1 MNYYPYSVP
10 IILSDTIFTLYGGH
24 TGSSVPAQRQAAYFI
39 AEIAASDDLST
50 FLLPTIVTG
59 TYLYNPLHKFVLDQG
74 YVTRIIQTKFIC
86 QDEDVYDTILGTAN
100 NYVTLEDGEYG
111 IATINGS
118 CSICGSSLAYP
129 YKVQFV
135 YEAGFPSGT
144 SYHPDILLGLTTYA
158 DIILNEIQGYGNEA
172 PGDIGV
178 QDYRNQQYSESRV
191 ALIRTVF
198 GTSARAQFVHKLLT
212 KYRKYRWV
220 GL

>member
-1 MNYYPYSVP
+1 MNYYPYNNA
-10 IILSDTIFTLYGGH
+10 IILTDTIFTLYGGH

-59 TYLYNPLHKFVLDQG
+59 TFLYNPLRTFLLDQG
-74 YVTRIIQTKFIC
+74 YVTKIIQTKFIDK
-86 QDEDVYDTILGTAN
+86 DESVFQTVLGTAN
-100 NYVTLEDGEYG
+100 EYVTLLDGEYG
-111 IATINGS
+111 TVVIDP
-118 CSICGSSLAYP
+118 ICGGCNAGAYP
-129 YKVQFV
+129 FKVQFV

-158 DIILNEIQGYGNEA
+158 DIILNEIIGYGNEA

-178 QDYRNQQYSESRV
+178 QDYKNQQYTESRV

-212 KYRKYRWV
+212 KYRNYRWV